1 MNSIVDVCDF
11 LPSVSSFKSVAR
23 FFVCFPDLPPLS
35 IAQISNIGQQ
45 GNMADFIRGADRE
58 LVRDYITAAD
68 HMQYAQLPSDVV
80 AILLTHSN
88 LSASHPDIRIN
99 LHTTVSAVQ
108 LLMIFYHN

>member
-1 MNSIVDVCDF
+1 
-11 LPSVSSFKSVAR
+11 
-23 FFVCFPDLPPLS
+23 
-35 IAQISNIGQQ
+35 
-45 GNMADFIRGADRE
+45 MADFIRGADRE

-68 HMQYAQLPSDVV
+68 HMQYSQLPSDVV

-108 LLMIFYHN
+108 LLMIFITIKFRLEMSKKNSAPTLEPLSSTSDSF